1 MKILGIDE
9 KMNKNYKLI
18 KDTCKQQRIKLCELS
33 DKLYMSRQN
42 FYDALKNDR
51 LKKIYIEKIENIL
64 NIELEK

>member
-1 MKILGIDE
+1 MKILGINE

-18 KDTCKQQRIKLCELS
+18 KDTCKEKGMRLYEIS
-33 DKLYMSRQN
+33 DKLYMTRQN

-51 LKKIYIEKIENIL
+51 LKKIYVEKIESIL